1 MTTIIGAPRELGG
14 KFLKMGCG
22 ESGLYVRRSFSKA
35 GFRDA
40 AIDFIKYLNKH
51 FGFSNRFKGLQFEMK
66 AISGK
71 RMNKL
76 NQLDAVLGYLVDQR
90 VVGIEGFFI
99 ERFGLDSVIDWNC
112 QLHEG

>member
-1 MTTIIGAPRELGG
+1 
-14 KFLKMGCG
+14 
-22 ESGLYVRRSFSKA
+22 
-35 GFRDA
+35 
-40 AIDFIKYLNKH
+40 
-51 FGFSNRFKGLQFEMK
+51 MK

-90 VVGIEGFFI
+90 IVGIEGFFI
-99 ERFGLDSVIDWNC
+99 ERFGFDSVIDWNC